1 MAQMMARMLLATLLL
16 GSTIAGADTTAE
28 RLLKQDIDRQE
39 QERRERRWDEPL
51 TATPPPPVD
60 TPPPVTSTNE
70 SPCFPINDIRVAQAD
85 ILPARPLKR
94 LLASYQGRCLNAADL
109 QGLQQGMNSL
119 ALSRGLVTTR
129 VVIPEQNLSSGTLR
143 LEVWPGHLESYRV
156 NALYR
161 RELDM
166 ALPLKNGDLLD
177 LRGLEQAID
186 NLNRLESLQAT
197 VELTPGEKPGG
208 SIAEFSIKR
217 QRPWHLAAVL
227 DSEAME
233 QHPSNTVRLSLT
245 LDSPLKLA
253 DRLIV
258 GMNANLQDAEVDNA
272 HGSSVDYELPVG
284 WWRLSAGADQF
295 EYRNPITAGLT
306 TFVSSGKSQSVRT
319 ELARVIFRDAKHRLS
334 VALHGKQRINDNFID
349 DVTVGV
355 SSSRLKA
362 IGLRTDISRVAAPW
376 VMDATLGIEQGDT
389 RSLAVVSPVD
399 DHYSRIT
406 ANTRLQYYW
415 PRSSLNWTVNGQW
428 SDAELLPSEQLALA
442 GNVKGFSPL
451 SLTAA
456 TALATRVEWAHP
468 LFFKNREF
476 NTLRP
481 QVGIEF
487 SWAPA
492 VSGNASEERLTAL
505 TAGVIVP
512 WRKAL
517 AQLQVAAPLKSNSTQ
532 LPPDDWQLDASVSLK
547 W

>member
-1 MAQMMARMLLATLLL
+1 MMARMLLATLLL
-16 GSTIAGADTTAE
+16 GSAIAGADTTAE

-51 TATPPPPVD
+51 TATPPPPVENLPPAISTKD
-60 TPPPVTSTNE
+60 T
-70 SPCFPINDIRVAQAD
+70 PCFPINDIRVVQAD
-85 ILPARPLKR
+85 ILPASPLKR

-129 VVIPEQNLSSGTLR
+129 VVIPEQNLSSGTLL
-143 LEVWPGHLESYRV
+143 LEIWPGHIESSRI

-161 RELDM
+161 RELAM
-166 ALPLKNGDLLD
+166 ALPLKNGDLLN

-227 DSEAME
+227 DSETME
-233 QHPSNTVRLSLT
+233 QHPSNTVRVSLT

-272 HGSSVDYELPVG
+272 HGSSVDYELPIG

-306 TFVSSGKSQSVRT
+306 TFVSSGKSQSVRA
-319 ELARVIFRDAKHRLS
+319 ELARVLWRDAKHRLS

-376 VMDATLGIEQGDT
+376 VMDATLGIDQGDT
-389 RSLAVVSPVD
+389 RSLAMVSPVD

-428 SDAELLPSEQLALA
+428 SDAVLLPSEQLALA
-442 GNVKGFSPL
+442 GSVKGFSPL

-476 NTLRP
+476 STIRP

-532 LPPDDWQLDASVSLK
+532 LAPDDWQLDASVSLK

>member
-16 GSTIAGADTTAE
+16 GSAIAGADTTAE

-70 SPCFPINDIRVAQAD
+70 SPCFPINDIRVVQAD
-85 ILPARPLKR
+85 ILPAKPLKR
-94 LLASYQGRCLNAADL
+94 LLASYQGRCLNATDL

-129 VVIPEQNLSSGTLR
+129 VVIPEQNLSSGTLL
-143 LEVWPGHLESYRV
+143 LEIWPGHLESYRV

-227 DSEAME
+227 DSEAVE

-306 TFVSSGKSQSVRT
+306 TFVSSGKSQSVRA
-319 ELARVIFRDAKHRLS
+319 ELARVLWRDAKHRLS
-334 VALHGKQRINDNFID
+334 VALYGKQRINDNFID

-376 VMDATLGIEQGDT
+376 VMDATLGIDQGDT
-389 RSLAVVSPVD
+389 RSLAIASPVD

-442 GNVKGFSPL
+442 GSVKGFSPL